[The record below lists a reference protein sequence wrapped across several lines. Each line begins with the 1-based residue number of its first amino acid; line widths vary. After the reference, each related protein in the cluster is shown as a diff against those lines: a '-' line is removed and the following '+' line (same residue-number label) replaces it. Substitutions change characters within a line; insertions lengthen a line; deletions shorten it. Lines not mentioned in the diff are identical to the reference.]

1 MELRLLRYVLR
12 DGTIRNE
19 LERFYLKIGGG
30 DVNKC
35 EYCNPANAK
44 PLIYECALYVF
55 IEKKLLVAGYSDMCT
70 FESIESTQINYCPM
84 CGRKLSD
91 K

>member
-12 DGTIRNE
+12 DGTIWIK
-19 LERFYLKIGGG
+19 LAGFYLKIGGG

-35 EYCNPANAK
+35 DYCNPANAK
-44 PLIYECALYVF
+44 PLINECALYVF
-55 IEKKLLVAGYSDMCT
+55 IEKKLFVAGYSDMCT
-70 FESIESTQINYCPM
+70 CESNESIKVNYCPM

>member
-1 MELRLLRYVLR
+1 MGR
-12 DGTIRNE
+12 
-19 LERFYLKIGGG
+19 GG

-44 PLIYECALYVF
+44 PLINECALYVF

-70 FESIESTQINYCPM
+70 FESNESTQINYCPM
-84 CGRKLSD
+84 CGGKLSD

>member
-1 MELRLLRYVLR
+1 MDR
-12 DGTIRNE
+12 
-19 LERFYLKIGGG
+19 GGH
-30 DVNKC
+30 VNKC

-44 PLIYECALYVF
+44 PLINECALYVF

-70 FESIESTQINYCPM
+70 FESNESTQINYCPM
-84 CGRKLSD
+84 CGSKLSD